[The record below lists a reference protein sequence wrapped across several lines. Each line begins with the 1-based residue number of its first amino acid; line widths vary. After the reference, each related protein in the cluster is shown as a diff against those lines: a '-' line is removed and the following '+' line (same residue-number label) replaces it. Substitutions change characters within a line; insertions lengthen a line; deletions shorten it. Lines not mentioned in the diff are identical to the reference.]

1 MTRPYDAIRE
11 TITIRG
17 KEMRVTPRE
26 ICEFYNAP
34 YYENSFLDNT
44 NLDTFRDI
52 DMDDVVKYLT
62 GGKGIWNHRADI
74 ELPTNFNQTI
84 MFLIIKMWM

>member
-1 MTRPYDAIRE
+1 MTRPYDAIWE

-26 ICEFYNAP
+26 ICEFYNVA
-34 YYENSFLDNT
+34 YYENSFLDNI

-62 GGKGIWNHRADI
+62 EGKDVPGDGSVEAWSDVLVARRSKFSS
-74 ELPTNFNQTI
+74 PT
-84 MFLIIKMWM
+84 L